1 MAFWHG
7 KGFLH
12 HLVIV
17 VAMVGI
23 VILMVISTLIV
34 MKIIAIVMGFPS
46 TISMAMFKS

>member
-1 MAFWHG
+1 M
-7 KGFLH
+7 
-12 HLVIV
+12 VIV

-34 MKIIAIVMGFPS
+34 MKIIPIAMGFPS